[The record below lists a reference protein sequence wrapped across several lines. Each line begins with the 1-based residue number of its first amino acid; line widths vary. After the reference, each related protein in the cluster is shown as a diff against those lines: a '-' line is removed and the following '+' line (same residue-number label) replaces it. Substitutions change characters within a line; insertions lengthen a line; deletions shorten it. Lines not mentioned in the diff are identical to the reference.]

1 MLNVANSTVIN
12 ALVTNMINI
21 FIFKYILDANDDILK
36 KCRKKNPHYC
46 ELQHYSFHESQINWA
61 VTINIQVASSNP
73 FTAR

>member
-36 KCRKKNPHYC
+36 KCRKKTHITVN
-46 ELQHYSFHESQINWA
+46 
-61 VTINIQVASSNP
+61 SSITVSMNHRL
-73 FTAR
+73 TEQ